1 MQILSARLLA
11 LRKEKKL
18 TRQMVADSIGISQR
32 TYQRYENAE
41 REPTIS
47 VLVLLADFYGVSMDY
62 LAGRTD
68 KREVN
73 R

>member
-1 MQILSARLLA
+1 MQILSAHLLA
-11 LRKEKKL
+11 LRKERKL
-18 TRQMVADSIGISQR
+18 TRQMVADSIGISPR
-32 TYQRYENAE
+32 TYPRYENAE
-41 REPTIS
+41 REPTLS

-68 KREVN
+68 RREVN

>member
-1 MQILSARLLA
+1 MQILSAHLLA
-11 LRKEKKL
+11 LRKERKL
-18 TRQMVADSIGISQR
+18 TRQMVADSICISPR

-41 REPTIS
+41 REPTLS
-47 VLVLLADFYGVSMDY
+47 VLVLLADFYGVSMDS

-68 KREVN
+68 RREVN

>member
-1 MQILSARLLA
+1 MQILSAHLLA
-11 LRKEKKL
+11 LRQERKL
-18 TRQMVADSIGISQR
+18 TRQMVADSIGISPR

-41 REPTIS
+41 REPTLS

-68 KREVN
+68 RREVN